1 MKADRHSYCAL
12 IVSKSEKTHE
22 ALAGIL
28 GQCQFSSVLY
38 ADSAGMARRMTADLK
53 IDLVVINTPLPDD
66 FGTLLAMD
74 LSDKGIGV
82 ILFVKR
88 DIYEQVSYKTED
100 AGVVTLT
107 KPADRT
113 ALVQSLNM
121 IKAMRRK
128 MAALQEKS
136 DTLEKKMKEIRL
148 VNRAKWILIA
158 QMKMSEEEAHKYI
171 EKTAMDECVTRGE
184 IAERIIRTYET

>member
-1 MKADRHSYCAL
+1 
-12 IVSKSEKTHE
+12 
-22 ALAGIL
+22 
-28 GQCQFSSVLY
+28 
-38 ADSAGMARRMTADLK
+38 
-53 IDLVVINTPLPDD
+53 
-66 FGTLLAMD
+66 
-74 LSDKGIGV
+74 
-82 ILFVKR
+82 
-88 DIYEQVSYKTED
+88 
-100 AGVVTLT
+100 
-107 KPADRT
+107 
-113 ALVQSLNM
+113 M